1 MEIRVLEYFLAIAR
15 EESIS
20 KAAEALHITQPTLS
34 RQMKELEDEFQKQLF
49 IRGNR
54 KITLTKDGIILK
66 QYAQEIISLT
76 QKAERELSKNQ
87 EELSGDIYIGGGE
100 SASMRLIM
108 RVIASMQKMH
118 PKIQF
123 HLFSGNAQ
131 DVADKLD
138 SGLLD
143 FGIFFDPVNLSQYD
157 YFTLP
162 SKEVMGVLMRKD
174 DPLAQYDAITP
185 DMLRNQPIILS
196 DQDIVKNEIA
206 GWIGGNERKL
216 NIKVTYN
223 LIHNSALLVE
233 EGGGYALTF
242 NNIISTDEN
251 SLLCFKPLSPQL
263 EDGIHIAWKKYHLFS
278 KQAER
283 FLELL
288 KEEINQFER

>member
-1 MEIRVLEYFLAIAR
+1 MELRVLKYFITVAR

-20 KAAEALHITQPTLS
+20 AAADYLHMTQPTLS
-34 RQMKELEDEFQKQLF
+34 RQLKDLENELGKQLL

-54 KITLTKDGIILK
+54 RITLTDDGILFRK
-66 QYAQEIISLT
+66 RAEEIIDLVNKT
-76 QKAERELSKNQ
+76 EAEMTSDNETI
-87 EELSGDIYIGGGE
+87 SGDIYIGGGE

-108 RVIASMQKMH
+108 RVIARMQKMH

-131 DVADKLD
+131 DVADKLE

-162 SKEVMGVLMRKD
+162 GKEVMGVLMRKD
-174 DPLAQYDAITP
+174 DPLSQYDAITP

-288 KEEINQFER
+288 KEEIS

>member
-1 MEIRVLEYFLAIAR
+1 MMEIRVLQYFLTIAR

-20 KAAEALHITQPTLS
+20 KAAEVLHITQPTLS

-54 KITLTKDGIILK
+54 RITLTKDGILLK
-66 QYAQEIISLT
+66 QYAQEIINLT
-76 QKAERELSKNQ
+76 QKAERELLKEQ
-87 EELSGDIYIGGGE
+87 DDLSGDIYIGGGE
-100 SASMRLIM
+100 SASMRLVM
-108 RVIASMQKMH
+108 RVIASMQKIYPQVH
-118 PKIQF
+118 F
-123 HLFSGNAQ
+123 HIFSGNAQ

-162 SKEVMGVLMRKD
+162 GKETMGVLMKKD
-174 DPLAQYDAITP
+174 DPLAKYEAITP
-185 DMLRNQPIILS
+185 QLLKDKPIILS
-196 DQDIVKNEIA
+196 DQNIVKNELA

-223 LIHNSALLVE
+223 LINNSALLVE

-242 NNIISTDEN
+242 DNIISTDEN

-263 EDGIHIAWKKYHLFS
+263 EDGIHIAWKKYHLFLN
-278 KQAER
+278 KPKD
-283 FLELL
+283 F
-288 KEEINQFER
+288 